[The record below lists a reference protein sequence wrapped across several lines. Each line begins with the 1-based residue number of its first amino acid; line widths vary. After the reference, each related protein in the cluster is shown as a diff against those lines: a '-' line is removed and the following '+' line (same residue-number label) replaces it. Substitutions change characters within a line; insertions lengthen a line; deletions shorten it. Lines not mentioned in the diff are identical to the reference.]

1 MRAGYE
7 GHSLELGVW
16 LLSVEGGGMD
26 GWRRRLRILKVHD
39 LRHGAGSLGLEA

>member
-7 GHSLELGVW
+7 GQTLELGVW
-16 LLSVEGGGMD
+16 VLGVEGGGMD
-26 GWRRRLRILKVHD
+26 GWRRLRILKVHD

>member
-7 GHSLELGVW
+7 GQTLELGVW
-16 LLSVEGGGMD
+16 VLGVEGGGMD
-26 GWRRRLRILKVHD
+26 GWRRFRILKDD